1 MKYQYTLHEFH
12 KTKFKLNFALG
23 ISYYALNMEFACCEK
38 LFHLKF
44 MQVLFSCKFH
54 MKFM

>member
-1 MKYQYTLHEFH
+1 MKYHYTSHKFH

-23 ISYYALNMEFACCEK
+23 ISYYALNMEFAFREK

-44 MQVLFSCKFH
+44 MQVLFSSKFH